1 MKERIDSLE
10 EKVLNLETELARVV
24 VKVNESEQYSCP
36 HNIRVYG
43 FDENKDEVCIDKI
56 VKFCNEKLNV
66 EIVNGQIDRAHRV
79 RKPNGNKPRRIIV
92 RFKAHT
98 DKLAVLC
105 RTVVGTDFYINEDLT
120 KYNQK
125 LLLKAKKYSL
135 NVSSTWSSDG
145 KIFVKRSSDER
156 RLRIVTMA
164 DFAKYELI

>member
-79 RKPNGNKPRRIIV
+79 GKPNGNKPRAIIV
-92 RFKAHT
+92 RFKAH
-98 DKLAVLC
+98 A
-105 RTVVGTDFYINEDLT
+105 
-120 KYNQK
+120 
-125 LLLKAKKYSL
+125 S
-135 NVSSTWSSDG
+135 
-145 KIFVKRSSDER
+145 
-156 RLRIVTMA
+156 
-164 DFAKYELI
+164 